1 MNSRMK
7 NRIQEV
13 LLKTPRTPPEDGTTD
28 DETTESE
35 SNYQK
40 NYLYDVLSSSSTME
54 KIEENYEAFNAQ
66 NTRIFGMPHQFLET
80 ADSRI
85 DKYNNFGYCF
95 TKDIFMERPIMTL
108 MPGKPNYLPE
118 YAETDKK
125 TFESLSLEFE
135 NENSKSAMKGMIEE
149 YGETRYYDFASDY
162 HTYIRYVNLMCRV
175 ASVYLGIDEKLGP
188 DGKTAY
194 RDYNWA
200 NYQSF
205 NEYSSKIEDKNILKH
220 QPNIIEATAKALET
234 LGQDII
240 GERTYVN
247 FFIDPNS
254 SVNETISNSTQ
265 ASQLEG
271 AFDSMEGI
279 IKEVNMFMNSSS
291 DMAGNATDYLAKA
304 GEKLLEVGNAVSFG
318 LFKNLLGLAEEQVL
332 HGANLIFPEVWMD
345 SEYSKTYSIN
355 IKLASPYGTKE
366 AIYLNVLVPM
376 FHALCLTLP
385 RQTSAN
391 SYASPFIVRG
401 FANGWFSIDMG
412 MVESIDIDKGP
423 EQSWTVEGLP
433 TQCDITLTIKDFYS
447 QLMMTDSGH
456 PKMFWDNQGLMDYL
470 GVACGVDLS
479 RPNVLFKIDTFRAIL
494 GNWKDIP
501 NNIYLKQVDNLKKV
515 LADVTNFFF

>member
-1 MNSRMK
+1 MNSNMR

-13 LLKTPRTPPEDGTTD
+13 LTGTARTPSDNTTN
-28 DETTESE
+28 TSE

-40 NYLYDVLSSSSTME
+40 NYLYDVLSSSTTLE
-54 KIEENYEAFNAQ
+54 KIEANHDAFEAQ
-66 NTRIFGMPHQFLET
+66 NTRIFGMPHQFLES
-80 ADSRI
+80 ADMRI

-95 TKDIFMERPIMTL
+95 TKDIFMERPIITL
-108 MPGKPNYLPE
+108 MPGRPNYLPE
-118 YAETDKK
+118 YSETDKK
-125 TFESLSLEFE
+125 TFESLSLDYE
-135 NENSKSAMKGMIEE
+135 NENSKSVLKGMIEE

-175 ASVYLGIDEKLGP
+175 ASVYLGIDKEKGP
-188 DGKTAY
+188 DGKTIY

-205 NEYSSKIEDKNILKH
+205 NKYNSKIEDKNILKN
-220 QPNIIEATAKALET
+220 QPNIIELTSKALEQ

-254 SVNETISNSTQ
+254 SVSETISNTSQ

-279 IKEVNMFMNSSS
+279 VKEVNMFLNSSS

-304 GEKLLEVGNAVSFG
+304 GEKLLELGNVASFG

-345 SEYSKTYSIN
+345 SEYSKTYSIK

-391 SYASPFIVRG
+391 SYASPFIIRG

-412 MVESIDIDKGP
+412 MVEGIDIDKGP
-423 EQSWTVEGLP
+423 EQSWSVEGLP
-433 TQCDITLTIKDFYS
+433 TQCEITLTIKDFYS

-494 GNWKDIP
+494 GTWKDIP
-501 NNIYLKQVDNLKKV
+501 NTWYLKQVDNLKNFLK
-515 LADVTNFFF
+515 DVTDFFF